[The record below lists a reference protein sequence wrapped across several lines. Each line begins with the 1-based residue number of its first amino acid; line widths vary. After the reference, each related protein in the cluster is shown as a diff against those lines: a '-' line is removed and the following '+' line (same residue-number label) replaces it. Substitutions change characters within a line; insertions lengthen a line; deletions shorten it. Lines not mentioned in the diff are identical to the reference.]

1 MAFYDAAGNELRVG
15 DSVYIYFG
23 YNSLRAGVVKDIQG
37 KAAKVLVDA
46 WPSHPDEN
54 QRYSLSKWKE
64 GECMIKADQGTGHYP
79 DEVILLIEEIRNLR
93 DQAPAN
99 AQGLP
104 IKQLCQHLLNYWD
117 RKRPCNLVC
126 S

>member
-1 MAFYDAAGNELRVG
+1 MNDVRGDTLKVG

-23 YNSLRAGVVKDIQG
+23 YNELKPGIVKEIRG
-37 KAAKVLVDA
+37 KMAKVLVDA
-46 WPSHPDEN
+46 YPNREDDED
-54 QRYSLSKWKE
+54 RYSLSKWKP
-64 GECMIKADQGTGHYP
+64 GICMIKADEPTGWYP
-79 DEVILLIEEIRNLR
+79 DEVVLLIEEIIRMR
-93 DQAPAN
+93 DFAPAN
-99 AQGLP
+99 KDGLP